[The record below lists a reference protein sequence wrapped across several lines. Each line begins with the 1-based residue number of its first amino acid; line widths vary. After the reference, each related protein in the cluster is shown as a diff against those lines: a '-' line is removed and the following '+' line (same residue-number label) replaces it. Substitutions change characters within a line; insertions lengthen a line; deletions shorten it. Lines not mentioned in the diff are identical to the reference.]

1 MLGQSARKGVAE
13 STNPT
18 QPSINRDEVAQF
30 TNAGALLL
38 RIIIIVS
45 CIMFMLRSLSITP
58 AIIITIVPA
67 IATVRLET
75 QSHAAHLMREGRS
88 IRWQDG
94 AEAIGSSTRRL
105 VRLLTK

>member
-67 IATVRLET
+67 KQRSLRSTELAIIMDTV
-75 QSHAAHLMREGRS
+75 
-88 IRWQDG
+88 WQTLLPQY
-94 AEAIGSSTRRL
+94 STL
-105 VRLLTK
+105 F